1 MQLTALS
8 ARKIVA
14 TASLVALALVLFSSC
29 APDNQTSVAVD
40 DSRVVKL
47 TKDNFPAEVLK
58 SSQPVLVDFWATW
71 CGPCKM
77 IAPIVAELAGE
88 FEGRAK
94 VGKVDV
100 DAETDLAK
108 QYNISAIPTLL
119 IFKDGK
125 VVNQIVGLRGKAD
138 LKKELEKFV
147 EATAPAATAPKT

>member
-1 MQLTALS
+1 MSKTV
-8 ARKIVA
+8 IEG
-14 TASLVALALVLFSSC
+14 T
-29 APDNQTSVAVD
+29 DT
-40 DSRVVKL
+40 
-47 TKDNFPAEVLK
+47 NFDQEVL
-58 SSQPVLVDFWATW
+58 QATVPVLVDFWATW

-100 DAETDLAK
+100 DAEADLAK

-147 EATAPAATAPKT
+147 EATAPAATAPSPSTIAVSMRSRRRSR

>member
-1 MQLTALS
+1 
-8 ARKIVA
+8 
-14 TASLVALALVLFSSC
+14 
-29 APDNQTSVAVD
+29 
-40 DSRVVKL
+40 
-47 TKDNFPAEVLK
+47 
-58 SSQPVLVDFWATW
+58 
-71 CGPCKM
+71 M